1 MGGDAR
7 ALSRAQGPEFQA
19 WAEGLDILRVMALL
33 LGTNAEAVAVMRAI
47 ERHFIQKAR
56 VAREKQAEAAAQREA
71 ETVQKAVQKGVR
83 KAQREAKT
91 AQTAERKAEAEAD
104 RGAELNKRKR
114 SREKWAVN
122 VATKQQ
128 QQQQQQQLAHVG
140 LQQVG

>member
-1 MGGDAR
+1 V
-7 ALSRAQGPEFQA
+7 QGPEFQA
-19 WAEGLDILRVMALL
+19 WSEGLDILRVMAQL

-56 VAREKQAEAAAQREA
+56 VACEKQAEAAAQREA
-71 ETVQKAVQKGVR
+71 ETVQKAV
-83 KAQREAKT
+83 
-91 AQTAERKAEAEAD
+91 RKAEAEAD